1 MFFNKKR
8 NIEKIKLV
16 EAEEKLR
23 REEEE
28 EFDEDDLEIESPILE
43 LDIEPEDI
51 DFSKVYAYHS
61 FVSSQ
66 SGQVCVSKD
75 EELVLLDDTNDYW
88 WLVKCV
94 RSDEVSKKY
103 IKYIL

>member
-1 MFFNKKR
+1 MRVILCENYEELSKQAA
-8 NIEKIKLV
+8 KLV
-16 EAEEKLR
+16 ASQLTLKPDSTLG
-23 REEEE
+23 
-28 EFDEDDLEIESPILE
+28 LATGSTPIGLYNNLIELNKSG
-43 LDIEPEDI
+43 DI

-94 RSDEVSKKY
+94 RSDEVS
-103 IKYIL
+103 I